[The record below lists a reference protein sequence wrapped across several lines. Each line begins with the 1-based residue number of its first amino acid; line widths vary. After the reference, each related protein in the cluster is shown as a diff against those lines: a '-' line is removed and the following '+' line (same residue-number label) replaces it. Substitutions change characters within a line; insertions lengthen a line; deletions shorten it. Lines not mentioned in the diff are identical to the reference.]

1 MRLASYLLL
10 CLLGLAALVLT
21 VAEPASA
28 TVQVPAPIGEGNAP
42 PGSGMTCCHAG

>member
-1 MRLASYLLL
+1 MRLATYLFL

-28 TVQVPAPIGEGNAP
+28 TVQGPPPIEEGNDP